1 MKRESEQTQAMGL
14 QELER
19 RVSAILQLSDDDLR
33 KQFVQIAGSE
43 TPTQA
48 YERAFDLATE
58 HFDARMAREFAK
70 AVRYLSIIKRDHGLA
85 KFEKIVAE
93 E

>member
-1 MKRESEQTQAMGL
+1 MESSKEQTPAMGL

-19 RVSAILQLSDDDLR
+19 RASSILELSDEKLR
-33 KQFVQIAGSE
+33 KEFVEIARAES
-43 TPTQA
+43 PTQS

-70 AVRYLSIIKRDHGLA
+70 SCRYLAMIRRDHGQET
-85 KFEKIVAE
+85 FDEVVS
-93 E
+93 